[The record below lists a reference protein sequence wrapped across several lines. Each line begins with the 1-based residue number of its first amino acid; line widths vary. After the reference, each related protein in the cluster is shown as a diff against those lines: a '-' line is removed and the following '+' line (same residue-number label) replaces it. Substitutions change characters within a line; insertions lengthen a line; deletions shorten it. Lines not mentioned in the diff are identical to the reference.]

1 MGISEEIKVAT
12 MANDQNAIPIEVDN
26 ASRAV
31 TAKKSGKKCAAR
43 SEFCFAHKTCC
54 FSGLLVSVV
63 FAVALSSL
71 VALPLKTTLDMRRL
85 CLTRNEIEVR
95 R

>member
-31 TAKKSGKKCAAR
+31 TAKKSGKKCAHVQ
-43 SEFCFAHKTCC
+43 SFV
-54 FSGLLVSVV
+54 LLIKP
-63 FAVALSSL
+63 VAFLDCSFPSSL
-71 VALPLKTTLDMRRL
+71 RL
-85 CLTRNEIEVR
+85 R
-95 R
+95 